1 MCAQQRRDPEE
12 VWRQYVEWRSG
23 RLTSGV
29 SRREEYRERLLSE
42 GMPPAAVEERLDII
56 DNRRL
61 REWHGRWPRRRGE
74 SFPEEALLE
83 AQPSDFL
90 AEVVGN
96 LTPGPALDTAIGSGI
111 NVVYL
116 ARRGWKVTAI
126 DISDVSL
133 ALVRERARR
142 AGVPV
147 QTVHS
152 SPGGFY
158 YGRGE
163 WDLVVMLYPAAGLTP
178 SLGRRVAQALRP
190 GGLVVC
196 EHLLDTGP
204 ASDLLL
210 LAAEGRFRPGESR
223 RAFGMLDIVRD
234 ETVTKHPAWG
244 SPVQRLLAR
253 KP

>member
-1 MCAQQRRDPEE
+1 M
-12 VWRQYVEWRSG
+12 WRQYVEWRSG

-29 SRREEYRERLLSE
+29 SHREEYRERLLSE
-42 GMPPAAVEERLDII
+42 GMPPAGVEERLRVI
-56 DNRRL
+56 DSRL
-61 REWHGRWPRRRGE
+61 GQEWDGRWPRRRGDPLPDE
-74 SFPEEALLE
+74 TLLE
-83 AQPSDFL
+83 TQPSGFL
-90 AEVVGN
+90 AEVVRD
-96 LTPGPALDTAIGSGI
+96 LTPGSALDTAIGSGI
-111 NVVYL
+111 NAVYL
-116 ARRGWKVTAI
+116 ARRGWKVTAV

-142 AGVPV
+142 AGVAV

-210 LAAEGRFRPGESR
+210 LAAEGRLRPGESR

-244 SPVQRLLAR
+244 PAVQRLLAR